1 MFKAVDEAFDVINGI
16 VDTSES
22 FDDSNSSSTSTDN
35 STNTLDT
42 TYVNTGE
49 IEKKVKVKINV
60 CVENIPPIVSDIPEK
75 VEKLEEEIKVEVKKV
90 RFFLSFLGELAHYFT
105 SFLGCSSKASIE
117 ISLESPKNVV

>member
-1 MFKAVDEAFDVINGI
+1 MFKAVEDVMDVINGI
-16 VDTSES
+16 DTSES
-22 FDDSNSSSTSTDN
+22 FDDSNSSSASTEN

-60 CVENIPPIVSDIPEK
+60 CVENIPPVVSKKKKK

-90 RFFLSFLGELAHYFT
+90 RFFLSFLDELAYYFT
-105 SFLGCSSKASIE
+105 SFLGCSTKASIE
-117 ISLESPKNVV
+117 ISVETPKNVV